1 MIGREAVG
9 RGGDDLMATDL
20 TVLLDDRA
28 GQLAHMGEALGDAGV
43 TIEGI
48 SATTSDGVGIVHVLV
63 DNAMVAQNALI
74 LADIK
79 VEGEADAVV
88 VDLTAEEAGKPGTLG
103 GLAGKLRTAVLD
115 VLVAYLS
122 ARGQVAGVTNGDD
135 SAREVLQA

>member
-1 MIGREAVG
+1 
-9 RGGDDLMATDL
+9 MATDL
-20 TVLLDDRA
+20 TVLLDDRP

-79 VEGEADAVV
+79 IEGEADAVV
-88 VDLTAEEAGKPGTLG
+88 IDLTAEEAGKPGTLG
-103 GLAGKLRTAVLD
+103 RLAGKVSMAGINVS
-115 VLVAYLS
+115 VAYL
-122 ARGQVAGVTNGDD
+122 AIHDRVALVTNGNER
-135 SAREVLQA
+135 AREALQA